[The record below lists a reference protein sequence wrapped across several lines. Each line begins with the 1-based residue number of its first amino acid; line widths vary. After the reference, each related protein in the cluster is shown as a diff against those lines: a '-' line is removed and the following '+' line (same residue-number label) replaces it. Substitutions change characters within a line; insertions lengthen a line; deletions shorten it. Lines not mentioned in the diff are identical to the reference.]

1 MGYKR
6 NYNSLLP
13 DDFMLSEEFET
24 IIEQLENTKDHFYIT
39 GKAGS
44 GKSTLLAYFRS
55 ITKKNTAVLA
65 PTGVAAIRVKGQT
78 IHSFFGFPPKVIQT
92 RHIKKVRQIEVLQNL
107 ETLIIDEVSM
117 VRADVFDAIDYSLR
131 VHRKKLT
138 QPFGGVQLVVFGDLF
153 QLPPVV
159 NMDESG
165 LLQRIYSKGHFF
177 FHSNIFQ
184 DAQFKTLELYSIY
197 RQKDDHFIH
206 LLNSVRDGSIT
217 HSQIDNINDSL
228 IDHIEMDEGKI
239 ILTTTNA
246 RASSINQKYL
256 SQLNE
261 EEFSYRGQATGQ
273 FYKELFPTD
282 EILKL
287 KKGAQ
292 VIMIKNDPE
301 KRWVNGSI
309 GIIHDIAQKKI
320 KVKIGNKIFEV
331 KKEKWDRIQ
340 YTYDDNQQD
349 LNNIS
354 FKINPGE
361 SFAIVGPTGSGKTTI
376 TNLITKFYEVDT
388 GNILIDG
395 KDINHYTLETV
406 RSKIGVILQDVFL
419 FADTIFNNITLFNKD
434 ITMENVENA
443 AKELEI
449 HDFINSLP
457 GGYSFN
463 VSERGATLS
472 AGQKQLIAFLRVLV
486 NNPDILI
493 LDEATSSID
502 SYSEELLKNATKK
515 ITKDKTSIIIA
526 HRLSTIESADKIIYM
541 ENGKILESGN
551 HKQLLSISNGK
562 FKKLYEEQFVEELV

>member
-1 MGYKR
+1 MSYKR

-13 DDFMLSEEFET
+13 DDFELSKEFEN
-24 IIEQLENTKDHFYIT
+24 IIEQLERTKDHFYIT

-55 ITKKNTAVLA
+55 ITKKNTVVLA

-92 RHIKKVRQIEVLQNL
+92 RHIKKVRQIELLQNL
-107 ETLIIDEVSM
+107 ETLIIDEISM

-138 QPFGGVQLVVFGDLF
+138 QPFGGVQLIVFGDLF

-165 LLQRIYSKGHFF
+165 LLQRIYPKGHFF
-177 FHSNIFQ
+177 FHSNIL
-184 DAQFKTLELYSIY
+184 T
-197 RQKDDHFIH
+197 
-206 LLNSVRDGSIT
+206 
-217 HSQIDNINDSL
+217 
-228 IDHIEMDEGKI
+228 DHIEMDEGKI

-256 SQLNE
+256 SQLNQ

-320 KVKIGNKIFEV
+320 KVKINNKIYEV

-340 YTYDDNQQD
+340 YTYDDDQQEVQEE
-349 LNNIS
+349 ITGS
-354 FKINPGE
+354 FKQYPMRLAWAITIHKSQGQTFE
-361 SFAIVGPTGSGKTTI
+361 KVIIDMSQGSFAPGQLYVALSRCISLEGIELLRPIKKSDIIV
-376 TNLITKFYEVDT
+376 
-388 GNILIDG
+388 
-395 KDINHYTLETV
+395 
-406 RSKIGVILQDVFL
+406 
-419 FADTIFNNITLFNKD
+419 NN
-434 ITMENVENA
+434 
-443 AKELEI
+443 
-449 HDFINSLP
+449 
-457 GGYSFN
+457 
-463 VSERGATLS
+463 
-472 AGQKQLIAFLRVLV
+472 QLIGFQDR
-486 NNPDILI
+486 LI
-493 LDEATSSID
+493 
-502 SYSEELLKNATKK
+502 
-515 ITKDKTSIIIA
+515 
-526 HRLSTIESADKIIYM
+526 
-541 ENGKILESGN
+541 
-551 HKQLLSISNGK
+551 
-562 FKKLYEEQFVEELV
+562 